1 MKDDGLEPMGR
12 ENPAFYVSNH
22 DVPNGYVL
30 GTDTNNLPRHW
41 TERLD
46 STPES
51 VQIRAVAMASGVSEM
66 RDRHFPWLAVG
77 GAIGVMLAAAAVA
90 LLVFP
95 GGWDWIHSLGLG
107 GGK

>member
-66 RDRHFPWLAVG
+66 RDRHFPWLTVG
-77 GAIGVMLAAAAVA
+77 IAIGYVIAAGTV
-90 LLVFP
+90 VVWVVR
-95 GGWDWIHSLGLG
+95 G
-107 GGK
+107 